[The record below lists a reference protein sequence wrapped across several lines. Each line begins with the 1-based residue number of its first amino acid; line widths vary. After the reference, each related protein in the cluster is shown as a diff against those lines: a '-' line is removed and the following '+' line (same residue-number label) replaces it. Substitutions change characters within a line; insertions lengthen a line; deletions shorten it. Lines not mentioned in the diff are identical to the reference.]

1 MRRKGPAHLARS
13 LVRGHA
19 PQKSTEGGWLLLW
32 GRSSGEEAGSF
43 PKNFREKVAD
53 VNERVVMQLEDTLQA
68 TGLGDEL
75 KAVISQIYNTPVH
88 GLTVALMFGSACP
101 RVGRDRVGEAPS
113 DPRGR
118 AGHL

>member
-1 MRRKGPAHLARS
+1 
-13 LVRGHA
+13 
-19 PQKSTEGGWLLLW
+19 
-32 GRSSGEEAGSF
+32 
-43 PKNFREKVAD
+43 
-53 VNERVVMQLEDTLQA
+53 
-68 TGLGDEL
+68 L